1 MKNIRR
7 YLVQTLFLATSL
19 GACNAI
25 AQDIRVEQINLNF
38 ENLKHLKVLAE
49 VRLPKSDIKPAL
61 VLVLPNLGG
70 LDGTGAQYIK
80 ALNERGIATAELNL
94 QADYDWS
101 RNVMMSKIVMAH
113 AVKNF
118 DVDPDRIGIVGF
130 SHGAMVSLVAS
141 SDFVMSRLI
150 RPNILRFRAHA
161 ALYPVCSV
169 LYDANRESF
178 MDWGLARPAKS
189 GDPNFYK
196 GMFDKLTGGKTLL
209 LAAKNEDYE
218 DAPTECPK
226 LAADMNAGI
235 ANLVDLTI
243 YPDAGH
249 GWDVPFNRNYIAHES
264 RKNSR
269 IQHHRSRST
278 ADKSLIAVTD
288 FFVRELAPR

>member
-38 ENLKHLKVLAE
+38 ENLKNLKVLAE

-94 QADYDWS
+94 LTELDWA

-113 AVKNF
+113 AVRNF
-118 DVDPDRIGIVGF
+118 GIDPDRIGIMGF

-141 SDFVMSRLI
+141 SDFIMSRLI

-161 ALYPVCSV
+161 ALYPLCAV

-189 GDPNFYK
+189 GEANFFK

-226 LAADMNAGI
+226 LVADMNAGVP
-235 ANLVDLTI
+235 NLVDLTI

-249 GWDVPFNRNYIAHES
+249 GWDVPVNRNYIHHIS

-269 IQHHRSRST
+269 IQHNRSRST
-278 ADKSLIAVTD
+278 ADKSLTAVTD